1 MCVSLLEHSEVDS
14 VIGSRET
21 DHMINSIQCQLLQL
35 MSAKEI
41 WTDKEETHSHSH
53 TTNTHTLTHRN
64 NVLWMPKAYSTYTE
78 VVIPLLQG
86 RCTYVDIIHR

>member
-14 VIGSRET
+14 VIGSCET

-41 WTDKEETHSHSH
+41 WRDKEETHSHAHIEH
-53 TTNTHTLTHRN
+53 TTNTHRN

-78 VVIPLLQG
+78 VAIPLLQG
-86 RCTYVDIIHR
+86 RYICRYNIHR